1 MGKKLNLSKY
11 KKRFCFDLDGVLC
24 KTKKNYYENS
34 IPIKPAIKIV
44 NKLYDRGNYILIYT
58 SRYMGRSKDNA
69 RLAKKKGYKLT
80 YNQLKKWKVKYNKLL
95 MGKPSYDFLVDDKA
109 IGFNKKWYAK
119 IKKS

>member
-1 MGKKLNLSKY
+1 
-11 KKRFCFDLDGVLC
+11 
-24 KTKKNYYENS
+24 
-34 IPIKPAIKIV
+34 
-44 NKLYDRGNYILIYT
+44 
-58 SRYMGRSKDNA
+58 MGRSKDNA

-109 IGFNKKWYAK
+109 IGFNNKWYAK